1 MKILLIIITAVLLIP
16 SKAVAQVVD
25 HHYLDPQN
33 VDEISK
39 FRSCAGHHY
48 GYDQTFIDLGLY
60 EVETDP
66 TESNRSM
73 KHYFS
78 PVGSLRMSGSNN
90 TLELHAPFNGTI
102 YRVTDEGH
110 DSGYVNKQV
119 WIQSSSSPDIFA
131 IIFHVNLLDV
141 FPSYWNDY
149 PAEYWTHHHDDDAD
163 FDRRTVSSGEVI
175 GYADL
180 RGTIS
185 DIAILKKV
193 SDSEFH
199 YMSYFDETVMTE
211 QVFATYGQYG
221 LTNRDDI
228 IISKGYRNS
237 HPLSEDCW
245 DSRREGDWLG
255 LKAADEAA
263 AGDAVFRLSLE
274 EPVDGEVHSGVGNLR
289 GWAVA
294 SAGITKVEIL
304 IDGVYEFDAPYGASR
319 GDVGNAFPDVENS
332 TNSGYSLSYA
342 YSLLSAGEHSI
353 TAVAHSEQGATTEV
367 TNTFT
372 VVKFPSSDYITDPNA
387 VNLNSASCSVKDDEI
402 SLIDALVEDSIH
414 DVTLKWRR
422 AAQGF
427 EIIEV
432 R

>member
-1 MKILLIIITAVLLIP
+1 MKILLIIITWVLVIT
-16 SKAVAQVVD
+16 SNAVAQVVD
-25 HHYLDPQN
+25 HYYLDPQS
-33 VDEISK
+33 VAEISK

-66 TESNRSM
+66 TETNRSM

-78 PVGSLRMSGSNN
+78 PLGSFRKSGSNN
-90 TLELHAPFNGTI
+90 TLELHAPFDGTI
-102 YRVTDEGH
+102 YRVSDEGH

-149 PAEYWTHHHDDDAD
+149 PAEYWSYHGDNDTD

-185 DIAILKKV
+185 DIAILRKV
-193 SDSEFH
+193 SDSEYH
-199 YMSYFDETVMTE
+199 YMSYFDESVMTE
-211 QVFATYGQYG
+211 QVFATYRQYG

-228 IISKGYRNS
+228 IISREYRNS
-237 HPLSEDCW
+237 HPLPEDCW
-245 DSRREGDWLG
+245 GSRREGDWLS
-255 LKAADEAA
+255 LTTTDDAA
-263 AGDAVFRLSLE
+263 AGDVVFRLSLE

-294 SAGITKVEIL
+294 SSGIEKLEIF

-342 YSLLSAGEHSI
+342 YSLLSAGEHSV
-353 TAVAHSEQGATTEV
+353 TAIAHSELGATTQV

-372 VVKFPSSDYITDPNA
+372 VVKFPSSDYIAGQDA
-387 VNLNSASCSVKDDEI
+387 VNLNSASCSVRDDEI
-402 SLIDALVEDSIH
+402 LLIDALVEDLIH
-414 DVTLKWRR
+414 DVTLKWRTP
-422 AAQGF
+422 AQGF